1 MIAATMSAPNLCDV
15 CCGTDGAA
23 CPHCTD
29 LNRAIPVLFNEPM
42 REFQFFG
49 HDDSVEWMF
58 SDPKDSDPPPEESHH
73 AARGFKY
80 LDGLGGGGGGG
91 DGFDA
96 GRGLTFDVCLNSSAR
111 RQPET
116 VPMMAAASS
125 ATIMSFAGST
135 FTDAS
140 SGMKIREGM
149 ASDQLG
155 DPTMER
161 EAKIMRYKEKRKKRK
176 YEKQIRYASRKAYAE
191 MRPRVKG
198 RFAKTPESTE
208 IQPLSQ
214 QQPYDLRSV
223 DSRWFR

>member
-1 MIAATMSAPNLCDV
+1 MIAAAMSGSNDV
-15 CCGTDGAA
+15 CCGADGGA

-58 SDPKDSDPPPEESHH
+58 SDPKDSDPPPEQPH
-73 AARGFKY
+73 KY

-91 DGFDA
+91 GFDS
-96 GRGLTFDVCLNSSAR
+96 GRGLTFDVSLNSSASR
-111 RQPET
+111 LPET

-149 ASDQLG
+149 VGDLQG

-198 RFAKTPESTE
+198 RFAKTSESTE
-208 IQPLSQ
+208 IQPLSG
-214 QQPYDLRSV
+214 QQPYDLHRY
-223 DSRWFR
+223 